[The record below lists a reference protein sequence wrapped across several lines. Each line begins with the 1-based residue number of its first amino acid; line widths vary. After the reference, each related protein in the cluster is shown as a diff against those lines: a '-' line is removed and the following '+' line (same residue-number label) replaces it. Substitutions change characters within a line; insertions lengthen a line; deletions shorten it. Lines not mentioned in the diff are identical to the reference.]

1 MTATLFVH
9 IVGTEK
15 VLEHSK
21 MSRLVMI
28 FEKLSA
34 LIAEQFNVD
43 PDTITMDTSFAD
55 DLNADS
61 VDIVDLS
68 MALEEEFGIDELTE
82 EETSSISTVGD
93 LVRFLQGKVD

>member
-1 MTATLFVH
+1 
-9 IVGTEK
+9 
-15 VLEHSK
+15 
-21 MSRLVMI
+21 MI
-28 FEKLSA
+28 FEKLKS

-43 PDTITMDTSFAD
+43 EDSITMETSFAD

-61 VDIVDLS
+61 VDLVDLS

-82 EETSSISTVGD
+82 EATSSISTVGD